1 MSATVGPTVAVIGA
15 FGMTG
20 RQLIP
25 VLEMRGVR
33 VRAIGRKMAPANMF
47 SASVEVRAGNLEDV
61 ESLAS
66 AIKGADSIHYIPPSF
81 NALEEQFARNLIAAA
96 ERTGISRLV
105 YHSVLHAA
113 TPDMPHHIRKAS
125 VELSL
130 RHSNLSW
137 TVLQPAMYSQ
147 TVLAFFDQAAGV
159 LSPAFDPSRPFT
171 PVDGQDL
178 AEVAAIMHTTD
189 GHAYATYEL
198 AGSEQLDFFEMGER
212 LGEVLGRSIE
222 TRAQTQEAVG
232 ERLSNTRGY
241 TPEQVRELALMC
253 AHYDKY
259 GLVGNANVLRML
271 LGRES
276 TNFSEAIRRSP
287 FLVAYRAESVS
298 L

>member
-15 FGMTG
+15 FGVTG
-20 RQLIP
+20 RQLVP
-25 VLEMRGVR
+25 VLQTRGVR
-33 VRAIGRKMAPANMF
+33 VRAIGRKKAPADMF
-47 SASVEVRAGNLEDV
+47 STSVEVRAGNLEDV

-81 NALEEQFARNLIAAA
+81 NPLEEQFARNLIAAA
-96 ERTGISRLV
+96 ERAGISRLV

-113 TPDMPHHIRKAS
+113 TPDMPHHLRKAR

-137 TVLQPAMYSQ
+137 TVLQPAMYTQ

-178 AEVAAIMHTTD
+178 AEVVAIMHTID

-198 AGSEQLDFFEMGER
+198 AGSERLDFLAMGER
-212 LGEVLGRSIE
+212 LGEVLGRTIV
-222 TRAQTQEAVG
+222 TCVQPLEAVG
-232 ERLSNTRGY
+232 ERLANTRGY
-241 TPEQVRELALMC
+241 TADQVRELSLMC

-271 LGRES
+271 LGREP
-276 TNFSEAIRRSP
+276 TNFTQAIRRS
-287 FLVAYRAESVS
+287 LASS
-298 L
+298 T

>member
-15 FGMTG
+15 FGVTG

-25 VLEMRGVR
+25 VLENQGAR
-33 VRAIGRKMAPANMF
+33 VRAIGRKKAPADML
-47 SASVEVRAGNLEDV
+47 SASVEFRAGNLEDV

-66 AIKGADSIHYIPPSF
+66 AIIGADSIHYIPPSF
-81 NALEEQFARNLIAAA
+81 NPLEEQFSRNLIAAA
-96 ERTGISRLV
+96 ERAGISRLV

-113 TPDMPHHIRKAS
+113 TPDMPHHIRKAW

-198 AGSEQLDFFEMGER
+198 AGPEQLDFYTMGER
-212 LGEVLGRSIE
+212 LAEVMGRSIV

-253 AHYDKY
+253 AHYDKH

-271 LGRES
+271 LGRQP
-276 TNFSEAIRRSP
+276 TNFTQTMRRSFSSSLIEP
-287 FLVAYRAESVS
+287 KAVS
-298 L
+298 

>member
-1 MSATVGPTVAVIGA
+1 MSSTVGRTVAVIGA
-15 FGMTG
+15 LGVTG

-25 VLEMRGVR
+25 VLEKRGVR
-33 VRAIGRKMAPANMF
+33 VRAIGRPGAPADSFND
-47 SASVEVRAGNLEDV
+47 SVEVRSATLEDV
-61 ESLAS
+61 GSLVT
-66 AIKGADSIHYIPPSF
+66 AIEGADSIHYIPPSF
-81 NALEEQFARNLIAAA
+81 NPLEEEFAQNLIAAA
-96 ERTGISRLV
+96 DSAGISRLV

-113 TPDMPHHIRKAS
+113 TPDMPHHLRKAW

-130 RHSNLSW
+130 RHSKLSW
-137 TVLQPAMYSQ
+137 TVLQPAMYAQ
-147 TVLAFFDQAAGV
+147 TALAFFDEVAGV

-198 AGSEQLDFFEMGER
+198 AGSEQLDFFAMGR
-212 LGEVLGRSIE
+212 LLGEILGRSIV
-222 TRAQTQEAVG
+222 TRAQSQEAVG

-241 TPEQVRELALMC
+241 TAEQVRELALMC

-271 LGRES
+271 LGREP
-276 TNFSEAIRRSP
+276 TNFTQAMRRS
-287 FLVAYRAESVS
+287 LSRV
-298 L
+298 

>member
-1 MSATVGPTVAVIGA
+1 MPDAAGRTVAVIGA
-15 FGMTG
+15 LGVTG

-25 VLEMRGVR
+25 VLEERGVR
-33 VRAIGRKMAPANMF
+33 VRAIDKQKAPADLF
-47 SASVEVRAGNLEDV
+47 DASVEVRAGNLQDIG
-61 ESLAS
+61 SLVS
-66 AIKGADSIHYIPPSF
+66 AIEGADSIHYIPPSF
-81 NALEEQFARNLIAAA
+81 NPREEEFARNLIAAA
-96 ERTGISRLV
+96 ERADISRLV

-113 TPDMPHHIRKAS
+113 TPDMPHHIRKAW

-130 RHSNLSW
+130 RHSTLLW
-137 TVLQPAMYSQ
+137 TVLQPAMYAQ
-147 TVLAFFDQAAGV
+147 TILAFFDKAAGV

-178 AEVAAIMHTTD
+178 AEVAAIVHTTD

-198 AGSEQLDFFEMGER
+198 AGSEQLNFLAMGER
-212 LGEVLGRSIE
+212 LGEVLGRSIV

-271 LGRES
+271 LGREP
-276 TNFSEAIRRSP
+276 TNFAQAIRRSLQIEP
-287 FLVAYRAESVS
+287 KARSDL
-298 L
+298 